1 MDFNDQHAEIVA
13 YNDLSKRDIR
23 GLILHILY
31 ALESLDYEDSL
42 MSVIDN
48 FNRGFD
54 LAIPMNSELVK
65 TVDSIVTDRDLLDQ
79 AYTPYLDNWRFERI
93 SIMVKLILRFA
104 VWELQQG
111 AIDKKIIINEAIE
124 LAKGFAEKDAYR
136 FVNGVLD
143 KYVKALP
150 EKE

>member
-1 MDFNDQHAEIVA
+1 MDLNDSPAEVLA

-23 GLILHILY
+23 SLILHILY
-31 ALESLDYEDSL
+31 ALESLDYQDSL
-42 MSVIDN
+42 MAVIDN

-65 TVDSIVTDRDLLDQ
+65 AVDGIISNKDRLDQ
-79 AYTPYLDNWRFERI
+79 AYIPFLDNWRFERI
-93 SIMVKLILRFA
+93 STMVKLILRFA
-104 VWELQQG
+104 VWEIEQG
-111 AIDKKIIINEAIE
+111 DVDTKIVINEAIE

-143 KYVKALP
+143 KYTKALP
-150 EKE
+150 PKE

>member
-1 MDFNDQHAEIVA
+1 MDFNDSPVDIVA

-23 GLILHILY
+23 ALILHILY

-54 LAIPMNSELVK
+54 LAIPFNSELVK
-65 TVDSIVTDRDLLDQ
+65 AVDGIITHKDALDA
-79 AYTPYLDNWRFERI
+79 AYIPYLDNWRFERI

-104 VWELQQG
+104 VWEILYG
-111 AIDKKIIINEAIE
+111 DVDKKIVINEAIE
-124 LAKGFAEKDAYR
+124 LSKGFAEKDAYR

-143 KYVKALP
+143 KYIKALP
-150 EKE
+150 QKE

>member
-1 MDFNDQHAEIVA
+1 MDFNDGHAQVVA
-13 YNDLSKRDIR
+13 YNDLSKREIR
-23 GLILHILY
+23 GLILHVLY
-31 ALESLDYEDSL
+31 SLESLDYEDSL

-48 FNRGFD
+48 FNRGFE

-65 TVDSIVTDRDLLDQ
+65 TVDSIVTHKNELDQ
-79 AYTPYLDNWRFERI
+79 AYMPYLDNWRVERI

-111 AIDKKIIINEAIE
+111 TMDKKIIINEAIE

-143 KYVKALP
+143 KYVKLLP
-150 EKE
+150 QKE

>member
-1 MDFNDQHAEIVA
+1 MDLNDSHLKMLT
-13 YNDLSKRDIR
+13 YDDLSKRDIR
-23 GLILHILY
+23 ALILHILY
-31 ALESLDYEDSL
+31 ALESLEYQDSL

-65 TVDSIVTDRDLLDQ
+65 AVDGIITHKDTLDA
-79 AYTPYLDNWRFERI
+79 AYIPFLDNWRFERI
-93 SIMVKLILRFA
+93 STMVKLILRFA
-104 VWELQQG
+104 IWEITYG
-111 AIDKKIIINEAIE
+111 DIDKKIVINEAIE

-143 KYVKALP
+143 KYIKATGTKL
-150 EKE
+150 

>member
-1 MDFNDQHAEIVA
+1 MDFNDQHAGIVT

-65 TVDSIVTDRDLLDQ
+65 TVDNIVTDRNLLDQ
-79 AYTPYLDNWRFERI
+79 AYMPYLDNWRFERI

-111 AIDKKIIINEAIE
+111 EVDKKIIINEAIE
-124 LAKGFAEKDAYR
+124 LAKRFAEKDAYR

-150 EKE
+150 KKE

>member
-1 MDFNDQHAEIVA
+1 MDLNDSSSEVLM

-23 GLILHILY
+23 ALILHILY
-31 ALESLDYEDSL
+31 ALESLDYQDSL

-65 TVDSIVTDRDLLDQ
+65 AVDGIITHKESLDQ
-79 AYTPYLDNWRFERI
+79 AYSPYLDNWRFERI
-93 SIMVKLILRFA
+93 STMVKLILRFA
-104 VWELQQG
+104 VWEINHG
-111 AIDKKIIINEAIE
+111 DIDKKIVINEAIE

-143 KYVKALP
+143 KYVKSK
-150 EKE
+150 EKTV

>member
-1 MDFNDQHAEIVA
+1 MDFNDGHAQVVA
-13 YNDLSKRDIR
+13 YNDLSKREIR
-23 GLILHILY
+23 GLILHVLY
-31 ALESLDYEDSL
+31 SLESLDYEDSL

-48 FNRGFD
+48 FNRGFE

-65 TVDSIVTDRDLLDQ
+65 IVDSIVTHKNELDQ
-79 AYTPYLDNWRFERI
+79 AYMPYLDNWRVERI

-111 AIDKKIIINEAIE
+111 TMDKKIIINEAIE

-143 KYVKALP
+143 KYTKALP
-150 EKE
+150 AKE